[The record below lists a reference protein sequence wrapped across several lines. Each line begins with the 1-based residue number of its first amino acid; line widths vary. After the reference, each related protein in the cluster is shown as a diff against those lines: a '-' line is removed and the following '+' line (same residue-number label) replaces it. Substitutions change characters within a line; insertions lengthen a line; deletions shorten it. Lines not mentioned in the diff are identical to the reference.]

1 MRDIFSLQHNKDNP
15 FVSSHSSQPTQENVN
30 KKLSGW
36 NPFEDTVS
44 FGAVTEDFI
53 FGAEFDRMRTVGGS
67 QPPQSAVQP
76 PKRPDPFG
84 SAPFAAQEKHC

>member
-1 MRDIFSLQHNKDNP
+1 MLRDIFSLQPHNKDNP
-15 FVSSHSSQPTQENVN
+15 FVTGQPPQENLN

-53 FGAEFDRMRTVGGS
+53 FGAEFDRMRTGGGS
-67 QPPQSAVQP
+67 QQAPQTAVQP